1 MPSCHPLQ
9 SAALSNQMRILVT
22 GGAGFIGSHLSE
34 RLLREGHSLTI
45 VDDLNDFY
53 SPAVKRANLEAVR
66 RAGPVTFHQA
76 DICDEEKMFAIGREQ
91 KPEAIIHLAARA
103 GVRPSLENPLLY
115 EHVNVRGTT
124 VLLEM
129 ARQIGVPKFVF
140 ASSSSVYGV
149 ASRVPFT
156 EDDPLNC
163 PISPYAATK
172 IAGEK
177 ICYTYSHL
185 YNIRTV
191 CLRFF
196 TVYGARQR
204 PDLAIHK
211 FTRLITEGK
220 PIPVF
225 GDGSSGRDYTYY
237 TDTIEGVRAALFY
250 DCPFDIFNL
259 GNSHP
264 VDLNTLI
271 RTLETSLGREAILQR
286 LPDQPGDVPITYS
299 DISKAHRLLGY
310 SPRVPFAE
318 GIDAFVAWFRRGES

>member
-1 MPSCHPLQ
+1 
-9 SAALSNQMRILVT
+9 MRILVT
-22 GGAGFIGSHLSE
+22 GGAGFIGSHLGE

-66 RAGPVTFHQA
+66 RAGPVTFHEA
-76 DICDEEKMFAIGREQ
+76 DICDEERMFTIGREQ
-91 KPEAIIHLAARA
+91 KPDAIIHLAARA

-124 VLLEM
+124 VLLQV

-140 ASSSSVYGV
+140 ASSSSVYGI

-225 GDGSSGRDYTYY
+225 GDGSSGRDYTFY
-237 TDTIEGVRAALFY
+237 TDTIGGVIAALHY
-250 DCPFDIFNL
+250 DCAFDVFNL

-271 RTLETSLGREAILQR
+271 RTLETSLGREAIIQR
-286 LPDQPGDVPITYS
+286 LPDQPGDVPITYA
-299 DISKAHRLLGY
+299 DISKAQRLLGY
-310 SPRVPFAE
+310 SPHVPFVE
-318 GIDAFVAWFRRGES
+318 GIAAFVAWFRKGES

>member
-1 MPSCHPLQ
+1 
-9 SAALSNQMRILVT
+9 MRILVT

-34 RLLREGHSLTI
+34 RLLRDGHTLTI

-53 SPAVKRANLEAVR
+53 SPAVKRANLDAVR
-66 RAGPVTFHQA
+66 SAGPVTFHEA
-76 DICDEEKMFAIGREQ
+76 DICDEEKMLAIGRDL
-91 KPEAIIHLAARA
+91 KPDAIIHLAARA

-115 EHVNVRGTT
+115 ERVNVRGTT

-129 ARQIGVPKFVF
+129 ARQLGVPKFVF
-140 ASSSSVYGV
+140 ASSSSIYGI
-149 ASRVPFT
+149 ANRVPFS
-156 EDDPLNC
+156 EDDTLNL

-191 CLRFF
+191 CLRLF
-196 TVYGARQR
+196 TVYGPRQR

-211 FTRLITEGK
+211 FTRLITAGK

-225 GDGSSGRDYTYY
+225 GDGSSGRDYTFY
-237 TDTIEGVRAALFY
+237 TDTIDGLVAALHY
-250 DCPFDIFNL
+250 DCAYDIFNL

-264 VDLNTLI
+264 VELNTLI
-271 RTLETSLGREAILQR
+271 RTLETSLGREATIQR
-286 LPDQPGDVPITYS
+286 LPDQPGDVPITYA
-299 DISKAHRLLGY
+299 DISRAQQLLGY
-310 SPRVPFAE
+310 SPRVPFRE
-318 GIDAFVAWFRRGES
+318 GIDAFVAWFLDRER